1 MVSVLYN
8 GLSQHK
14 INNVSQN
21 KGEYAQELA
30 DLRAKE
36 KGKSTGRVFVK
47 GTKDHSP
54 TYKEDCLIVTSS
66 CPSER
71 SFGSCTTKPSSFYLH
86 PL

>member
-54 TYKEDCLIVTSS
+54 WD
-66 CPSER
+66 
-71 SFGSCTTKPSSFYLH
+71 
-86 PL
+86 